1 LTSTAPWPSCGWQ
14 SSGRLGRW
22 SRPWLSRCRPPPSSG
37 MHRSPSP
44 TPSSS
49 PGWVQTAPS
58 STAPC
63 RPGSTSRR
71 SSPGPDLTSGEL
83 PEETGDPALP
93 LGKGAAE
100 SGSHPPHLG
109 APSEG
114 PPMSAPSTRTTG
126 IALAAIGSALLANGA
141 WFAPILLS
149 MDPSAKL
156 SEYGGQLPFRLYYYG
171 YLATLV
177 AFVLL
182 VPSFGRLRGR
192 TGRTLPRWLPGLLV
206 IMTVLQIATV
216 YTQAFV

>member
-1 LTSTAPWPSCGWQ
+1 
-14 SSGRLGRW
+14 
-22 SRPWLSRCRPPPSSG
+22 
-37 MHRSPSP
+37 
-44 TPSSS
+44 
-49 PGWVQTAPS
+49 
-58 STAPC
+58 
-63 RPGSTSRR
+63 
-71 SSPGPDLTSGEL
+71 
-83 PEETGDPALP
+83 
-93 LGKGAAE
+93 
-100 SGSHPPHLG
+100 
-109 APSEG
+109 
-114 PPMSAPSTRTTG
+114 MSAPSTRTTG

-216 YTQAFV
+216 YTQAFVVPFLAKVAPVALDHEGIDLFAITMMVIWSGFGLTLVALGVVGSLRRVVPVTTAVVVAVGALVTPILGPVGSILIGGGMVFWAGSRLLRSPSPLASTTETVSPVTAHA